1 MGVANSMV
9 DTIIETPTRKQ
20 LKRDLDRE
28 ALDRLEGAART
39 AEEFEV
45 VNREWDRLD
54 RNRER
59 RERYYEQLV
68 TNAMFDWDFR
78 DMVTYD
84 EDLLNIIFRC
94 ICQMHLLT
102 ANPKLSR
109 LVDKATDKQK
119 AVFFTRYILGC
130 SVAKIAACHG
140 MTERNVRKL
149 IATMIKNIHDG
160 LQR

>member
-1 MGVANSMV
+1 MGAESAMV
-9 DTIIETPTRKQ
+9 DTIIETPSRQK
-20 LKRDLDRE
+20 LKRGLDRE
-28 ALDRLEGAART
+28 SLNRLEGAART
-39 AEEFEV
+39 EEEFEV

-68 TNAMFDWDFR
+68 SNAMFDWDFR
-78 DMVTYD
+78 DKVAYD
-84 EDLLNIIFRC
+84 EDYLNIIFRC

-102 ANPKLSR
+102 ANQKLSR

-119 AVFFTRYILGC
+119 VVFFTRYILGC
-130 SVAKIAACHG
+130 SAAKIAACHG

-149 IATMIKNIHDG
+149 IATMLKNIHDG